1 MFYNYQTRVSGLVVL
16 RVKEIPADSSVGIFV
31 LAGKAKVLRCK
42 AANIL
47 IS

>member
-31 LAGKAKVLRCK
+31 LAIHF
-42 AANIL
+42 N
-47 IS
+47 